1 MRPTA
6 GFRLQVDREVT
17 DIRSGVDE
25 PQYAVMGR
33 LAGDSL

>member
-17 DIRSGVDE
+17 DIRSGVDA